1 MPAGSVVVAP
11 DGSVTKSGLAE
22 ALYDARIAMLANVE
36 PPGVVPDGPAGF
48 PLKNGIAVGANA
60 DASAIF
66 TYLLANGEATGTIK
80 MWSGAAAP
88 SGYLLCD
95 GSAVS
100 RATYADLFAVCGTAF
115 GAGNGTTTFNLPDLR
130 GRVPLGAGTG
140 DAADATAHTLGAKAG
155 TEGHALVV
163 TEMPSHTHAVTDPG
177 HVHATGESGGQG
189 FVIDS
194 NVGGTLDIGAGSA
207 FELALT
213 TDTNTTG
220 VTINSAGS
228 GVAHTSMQPSTA
240 VNFIVKT

>member
-1 MPAGSVVVAP
+1 MPAGSVIIAP
-11 DGSVTKSGLAE
+11 DGSETKSGLAE
-22 ALYDARIAMLANVE
+22 AIYDARIAMLANVI
-36 PPGVVPDGPAGF
+36 PPGVVPAGPAGF

-140 DAADATAHTLGAKAG
+140 DAADATAHTLGSKSG
-155 TEGHALVV
+155 TETVTLNTTQIPAHAH
-163 TEMPSHTHAVTDPG
+163 SITDPG
-177 HVHATGESGGQG
+177 HKHTDDAGGTG
-189 FVIDS
+189 FV
-194 NVGGTLDIGAGSA
+194 VQKTGLGTPAIGAGSDYVVETRTGSA
-207 FELALT
+207 
-213 TDTNTTG
+213 TTG
-220 VTINSAGS
+220 VTTGNLGGS
-228 GVAHTSMQPSTA
+228 GAHSNMPPTLA
-240 VNFIVKT
+240 VNWIVKT

>member
-140 DAADATAHTLGAKAG
+140 DAADATAHTLGVASDRVRL
-155 TEGHALVV
+155 LVMLLASFA
-163 TEMPSHTHAVTDPG
+163 TAAAVTTA
-177 HVHATGESGGQG
+177 ATVVPRSRAGASGRALPLRR
-189 FVIDS
+189 FLVAS
-194 NVGGTLDIGAGSA
+194 VTKLRSTGSR
-207 FELALT
+207 
-213 TDTNTTG
+213 
-220 VTINSAGS
+220 SAS
-228 GVAHTSMQPSTA
+228 SKSSTR
-240 VNFIVKT
+240 I